1 MASVTAATARGR
13 RRRRRRRQRWPPSA
27 PPSSSSAELLA
38 LAAAHLPLHP
48 GELVVHG
55 RVQRWRG
62 RRGAPQHLALHRRQ
76 LVVHLT
82 GTLQGLEAV
91 LQAQVLG
98 PARELPR
105 DLGLALQGLHLLLH
119 AVEGVQ
125 PAVAAHVGQ
134 HVVHLGGGLGGARAG
149 HQLVLLGLGL
159 RDLGLQLG
167 HALVQLAQSV
177 LLRVQLRPDAVG
189 GVLVLGLPGKR
200 LAGQLVVT
208 LLNGQLRPLVPLLGG
223 GLGGAQLLL
232 KPLAAGGDLRVGLPH
247 LHQVP
252 LHVGHRLLQHLLRI
266 LHLVDKIIQVRLSY
280 PLKPLKHVHVQCSR
294 RRPGNHRPLEFRR
307 RCNKSISREKELA
320 ASHHQQY

>member
-1 MASVTAATARGR
+1 MASVTAATARG

>member
-1 MASVTAATARGR
+1 MASVTAATARW
-13 RRRRRRRQRWPPSA
+13 RRRQRRPPSA

-38 LAAAHLPLHP
+38 LAAAAAHLPLHP
-48 GELVVHG
+48 GELVVHS
-55 RVQRWRG
+55 RVQRGRG
-62 RRGAPQHLALHRRQ
+62 CRGAPQHLALHRRQ

-167 HALVQLAQSV
+167 HALVQLAQGV

-189 GVLVLGLPGKR
+189 GVLLLGLSGER
-200 LAGQLVVT
+200 LAGQLVVA
-208 LLNGQLRPLVPLLGG
+208 LLDGQLRPLEPLLGG

-232 KPLAAGGDLRVGLPH
+232 EPLAAGGDLRVGLPH

-252 LHVGHRLLQHLLRI
+252 LHVGHRLLQHLLRV
-266 LHLVDKIIQVRLSY
+266 LHLVEKIIQVRLSY
-280 PLKPLKHVHVQCSR
+280 PLKPLKHVHLQCSS
-294 RRPGNHRPLEFRR
+294 RRPGNHRPLEFR
-307 RCNKSISREKELA
+307 
-320 ASHHQQY
+320 